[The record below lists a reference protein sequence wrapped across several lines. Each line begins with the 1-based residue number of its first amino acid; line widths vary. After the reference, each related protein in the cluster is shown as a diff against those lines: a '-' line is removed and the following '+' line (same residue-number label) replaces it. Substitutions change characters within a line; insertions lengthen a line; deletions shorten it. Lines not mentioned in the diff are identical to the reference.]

1 MFELSIILLVVGIA
15 ALVLEIIMPGFDGF
29 ICGIVGV
36 LALIAS
42 AVLAIIYVPGGFV
55 IVGINI
61 SVILLAAGILYTMYK
76 RQRFHGKLF
85 LNDTLA
91 EDLPPLDLSGFLGK
105 EGKAVTILRPQ
116 GEADFNGVRV
126 DVTSNGPMIERGAMV
141 KVVETKMN
149 KIVVSLVDGN

>member
-1 MFELSIILLVVGIA
+1 MLELSIILLVIGVT

-29 ICGIVGV
+29 ISGIIGV
-36 LALIAS
+36 VALIAS
-42 AVLAIIYVPGGFV
+42 AVLAMIYVPGGWI

-61 SVILLAAGILYTMYK
+61 AVILLAAGILYSMYK
-76 RQRFHGKLF
+76 RQRFQGKLF

-91 EDLPPLDLSGFLGK
+91 EDLPPLDISGFLGK

-116 GEADFNGVRV
+116 GEVDFNGVRV
-126 DVTSNGPMIERGAMV
+126 DVTSDGPMIERGALV